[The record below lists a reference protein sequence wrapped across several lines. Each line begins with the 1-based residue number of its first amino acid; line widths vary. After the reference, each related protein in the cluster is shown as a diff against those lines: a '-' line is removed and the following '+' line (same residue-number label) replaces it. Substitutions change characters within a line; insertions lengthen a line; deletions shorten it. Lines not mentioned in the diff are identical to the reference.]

1 MRKIN
6 KDRGI
11 TIIALVV
18 TIIIILILAG
28 VSIGLV
34 QGDNG
39 IISKAK
45 KSKEG
50 TEVLFERETINK
62 AVFLVSRQDKY
73 GKISKD
79 KLEAEIHKDINNAEI
94 NDVGG
99 EFEVIITGTDRY
111 YTIDST
117 YNVSDV
123 QFFIKDNY
131 SGDITKDINGKTLS
145 GTEES
150 PYEIWC
156 IEDIIEWSKNYSKY
170 ASAHIKL
177 ARNLNF
183 KSTTSYSDSSSISYG
198 DINGDGN
205 VKPLI
210 EEMQSGSGFN
220 PIDTFSGTFDGNNC
234 RLSNMYINSSEDNS
248 NPVGYFSTL
257 RDAHVYNFTISGY
270 IDTTAKGAH
279 TGGIA
284 RTNKNIWENR

>member
-1 MRKIN
+1 MRIIK
-6 KDRGI
+6 KDKGI
-11 TIIALVV
+11 TIIAFVV
-18 TIIIILILAG
+18 TIVVILILAG

-34 QGDNG
+34 LGDNG
-39 IISKAK
+39 IISEAK

-62 AVFLVSRQDKY
+62 AVFLLSRQDKD

-79 KLEAEIHKDINNAEI
+79 KLENEIHKDINNAEI

-99 EFEVIITGTDRY
+99 EFDVIITGTNRY
-111 YTIDST
+111 YTIDSNN
-117 YNVSDV
+117 NVSDV

-145 GTEES
+145 GTEED

-170 ASAHIKL
+170 TSAYIKL

-183 KSTTSYSDSSSISYG
+183 KSTTSYNDSSSISYG
-198 DINGDGN
+198 DINKDGN
-205 VKPLI
+205 VKTLI
-210 EEMQSGSGFN
+210 EEMQSGCGFN

-234 RLSNMYINSSEDNS
+234 TLSNMYIYYSRDDSY
-248 NPVGYFSTL
+248 VGYFNTL
-257 RDAHVYNFTISGY
+257 NNANIYNLTISGY
-270 IDTTAKGAH
+270 IKATKKNI
-279 TGGIA
+279 TGGIV
-284 RTNKNIWENR
+284 RKSN